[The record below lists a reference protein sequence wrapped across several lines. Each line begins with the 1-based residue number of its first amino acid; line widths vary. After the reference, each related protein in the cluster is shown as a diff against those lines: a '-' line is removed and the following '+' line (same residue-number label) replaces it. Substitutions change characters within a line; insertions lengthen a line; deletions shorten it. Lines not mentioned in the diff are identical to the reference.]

1 MSASS
6 DKSRPSELSSGGLS
20 AVPSND
26 GRTIGVLALIFGVGG
41 LLMSWMIVGGILGA
55 FGIVLGIIAM
65 AKATSAKKRVQ
76 SAGGD
81 AVISGSFGL
90 GIVGIVTG
98 IAAAVVSLM
107 LYSSTSD
114 AMSKCEKFERTSGEY
129 AECIS
134 NQMGTDQPKKQSE

>member
-6 DKSRPSELSSGGLS
+6 DKSRPSELTGGGLS
-20 AVPSND
+20 AVPGND
-26 GRTIGVLALIFGVGG
+26 SRTIGVLALIFGVGG
-41 LLMSWMIVGGILGA
+41 LLMSWMIVGGILGV

-65 AKATSAKKRVQ
+65 ALSAKKRVQ
-76 SAGGD
+76 AAGGD

-90 GIVGIVTG
+90 GVVGIVTG

-107 LYSSTSD
+107 LYWSTSD

>member
-6 DKSRPSELSSGGLS
+6 DKSKPSESIGGGMS
-20 AVPSND
+20 TVAGND
-26 GRTIGVLALIFGVGG
+26 GRTMGVLALIFGVGG
-41 LLMSWMIVGGILGA
+41 LLMSWMIVGGILGV

-65 AKATSAKKRVQ
+65 AKAMSAKKRVQ
-76 SAGGD
+76 AAGGE
-81 AVISGSFGL
+81 AVISGAFGL

-98 IAAAVVSLM
+98 IAAVVVSLM

-114 AMSKCEKFERTSGEY
+114 AMAKCEKFERTSAEY

-134 NQMGTDQPKKQSE
+134 KQLGTDQPKN

>member
-6 DKSRPSELSSGGLS
+6 DKSRPSELTGGGLS
-20 AVPSND
+20 AVPGND

-41 LLMSWMIVGGILGA
+41 LLMSWMIVGGILGV

-65 AKATSAKKRVQ
+65 AKAMSAKKRVQ
-76 SAGGD
+76 AAGGD

-90 GIVGIVTG
+90 GVG

-134 NQMGTDQPKKQSE
+134 KQMGTDQPKKQSE

>member
-6 DKSRPSELSSGGLS
+6 NRAKTSESAGGGLS
-20 AVPSND
+20 AVAGNE

-41 LLMSWMIVGGILGA
+41 LLMSWMIVGGILGV

-65 AKATSAKKRVQ
+65 AKAMSVKKRVQ
-76 SAGGD
+76 AAGGE
-81 AVISGSFGL
+81 AAISGSFGL

-98 IAAAVVSLM
+98 IAAVVVSLM

-134 NQMGTDQPKKQSE
+134 KQMGTDQPMKQSE

>member
-6 DKSRPSELSSGGLS
+6 DKSRPSELTGGGLS
-20 AVPSND
+20 AVPGND

-41 LLMSWMIVGGILGA
+41 LLMSWMIVGGILGV
-55 FGIVLGIIAM
+55 FGIAM
-65 AKATSAKKRVQ
+65 AKAMSAKKRVHA
-76 SAGGD
+76 AGGD

-90 GIVGIVTG
+90 GVVGIVTG

-134 NQMGTDQPKKQSE
+134 KQMGTDQPKKQSE